1 MSKVL
6 VTPRSL
12 TRDGHPALERLGDA
26 GLEVV
31 FSSPGRFPTEDELIG
46 LLPGCMGYLAG
57 VESITARV
65 LDAADM
71 LKVISRNGTGIDNID
86 VATAEKKGIRICRAL
101 GANAHGVAELTFAH
115 ILAIVRSVTF
125 SDATLKGEDWKRRKG
140 IELQGRTLGLI
151 GCGRVGKLV
160 ARMALSFEMKVLAF
174 DPYQDPDFEP
184 GADFR
189 YCPLADVLSQSDII
203 SLHCQPPAD
212 AKPVIDREAIAMMK
226 DGVYLINTARASLI
240 DPEAA
245 LDALES
251 GRVAGMTLDA
261 FETEPPTDWRL
272 VKHSG
277 VIATPHIGGYT
288 TESVDRAVSAAVD
301 NLLEVIQGS
310 VISSQ

>member
-46 LLPGCMGYLAG
+46 LLPGCVGYLAG

-101 GANAHGVAELTFAH
+101 GANARGVAELTFAH

-125 SDATLKGEDWKRRKG
+125 SDATLKGEDWERRKG

-160 ARMALSFEMKVLAF
+160 ARMALSFEMK
-174 DPYQDPDFEP
+174 
-184 GADFR
+184 
-189 YCPLADVLSQSDII
+189 
-203 SLHCQPPAD
+203 QPPAD

>member
-46 LLPGCMGYLAG
+46 LLPGCVGYLAG

-65 LDAADM
+65 LEAADV
-71 LKVISRNGTGIDNID
+71 LEVISRNGTGIDNID
-86 VATAEKKGIRICRAL
+86 TAAAEEKGIRICRAL
-101 GANAHGVAELTFAH
+101 GANARGVAELTFAH
-115 ILAIVRSVTF
+115 ILAIVRSVAF
-125 SDATLKGEDWKRRKG
+125 SDATLKGEGWERRKG

-151 GCGRVGKLV
+151 GCGRIGKLV
-160 ARMALSFEMKVLAF
+160 ANLALAFDMRVLAF
-174 DPYQDPDFEP
+174 DPYPGPDFEP
-184 GADFR
+184 SADFR

-212 AKPVIDREAIAMMK
+212 GKPVIDREAMAMMK
-226 DGVYLINTARASLI
+226 DGVYLINTARGSLI
-240 DPEAA
+240 DPDAA
-245 LDALES
+245 LDALDS
-251 GRVAGMTLDA
+251 GCVAGMTLDA
-261 FETEPPTDWRL
+261 FEAEPPTDWRI
-272 VKHSG
+272 VKHPR

-301 NLLEVIQGS
+301 NLLEVIR
-310 VISSQ
+310 